1 MTDAAIQQSLF
12 WGMSDHQVNQQSPV
26 NKKLLSYQR
35 FYTMPKNNHPAKMA
49 ITIAGD
55 KDRTH
60 YFDDRSSFD
69 DFVRGLLVGEDE
81 LREFSTDFKLYSK
94 VGGEWVEQDFDPYDY
109 FDDIDDTDYPLAHGQ
124 LLANYGTKIDHK
136 ILWNLAQ
143 GNDDAIVLISDAS
156 LREQVRNTYKTLH
169 EAGAWASDEED
180 PAFTEYL
187 DSTEQELYAIA
198 TQGTSFVDEDEP
210 KAWLTDI

>member
-1 MTDAAIQQSLF
+1 
-12 WGMSDHQVNQQSPV
+12 
-26 NKKLLSYQR
+26 
-35 FYTMPKNNHPAKMA
+35 MPKIKHPAPFA
-49 ITIAGD
+49 ITIARD
-55 KDRTH
+55 EDRTH

-94 VGGEWVEQDFDPYDY
+94 VGSEWVEVDFDPYDY
-109 FDDIDDTDYPLAHGQ
+109 FQDIDDTLYPLAHGQ
-124 LLANYGTKIDHK
+124 LLGNYSGEIDHK
-136 ILWNLAQ
+136 ILWNIAQ
-143 GNDDAIVLISDAS
+143 GSEQAIDLILSAS
-156 LREQVRNTYKTLH
+156 TRARVRNTYKTLH
-169 EAGAWASDEED
+169 ELGAWASDESD

-210 KAWLTDI
+210 EAWLTEI